1 MQIESMQEHPF
12 RTTGTNGVGTAR
24 SSYDGRRVAFLTQHG
39 KSKVVAPVLGQ
50 ELGCTVELVSGY
62 DTDRLGTFTRD
73 IPREG
78 TQIDAARRKAHIG
91 MELSGLSLGLASEG
105 SFGVDPVAGL
115 LPWNV
120 ELLVWIDAER
130 ELEVVGLAQGSSV
143 FARLLTGEW
152 NAIAGFAKQAG
163 FPSHQLVVR
172 PEAAEG
178 LPVRKGVDTW
188 SDLEAAFRCALR
200 QSTNGLVFVE
210 TDVRASANPTRMV
223 MIQRAA
229 EDLARKLCSLCPQC
243 ATPGFAK
250 VERIGGLRCAY
261 CEAPTRETRAE
272 VFGCSICEYQVT
284 WERTD
289 QQFADRDRCDY
300 CNP

>member
-1 MQIESMQEHPF
+1 MQEHPF
-12 RTTGTNGVGTAR
+12 GTTGTNVGGTPR

-39 KSKVVAPVLGQ
+39 KSKVVAPVLRQ

-91 MELSGLSLGLASEG
+91 M
-105 SFGVDPVAGL
+105 DPVAGL

-120 ELLVWIDAER
+120 ELRVWIDAER
-130 ELEVVGLAQGSSV
+130 EPEVVGLAQGSSV
-143 FARLLTGEW
+143 FAHLLTGEW

-172 PEAAEG
+172 PEGAEG
-178 LPVRKGVDTW
+178 RPVRKGVDTW
-188 SDLEAAFRCALR
+188 ADLEAAFRGALQ
-200 QSTNGLVFVE
+200 QSTNGPAFVE
-210 TDVRASANPTRMV
+210 TDVRASANPARML
-223 MIQRAA
+223 MIKRAA
-229 EDLARKLCSLCPQC
+229 EDLARKLCSSCPEC
-243 ATPGFAK
+243 ATPGFSK

-261 CEAPTRETRAE
+261 CEAPTKEMRAE
-272 VFGCSICEYQVT
+272 VFGCAICEYRVIR
-284 WERTD
+284 ERTD
-289 QQFADRDRCDY
+289 QQFADPDQCDY